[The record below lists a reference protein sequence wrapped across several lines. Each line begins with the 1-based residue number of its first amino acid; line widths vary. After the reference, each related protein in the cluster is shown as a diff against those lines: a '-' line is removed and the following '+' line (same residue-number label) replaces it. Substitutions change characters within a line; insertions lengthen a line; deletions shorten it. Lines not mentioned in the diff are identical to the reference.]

1 MVLAEVGLGAFPP
14 GAHEPVIQTGADG
27 GAYQRNHATR
37 PLLNHLSAGARGDTL
52 DDAWDELVDNFFL
65 QKFAADIDSGRAGGG
80 DPEFGDFAIG
90 VELKTVNQAQLLNR
104 AHGDGGKDAE
114 IGDDGDQPAKAEA
127 GALNGCE
134 SHSAVNYIV
143 GHRVEFAYLER
154 IYSVIAADGHPV
166 SSSELYQESCRINL
180 NRGVGARQARDQRLF
195 GASAQP
201 RFGFRIGH
209 CINHSAARRRMPSGH
224 SSPCASITVT
234 PKNIMSTGKLQIVP
248 LGGLGEFGMNCMA
261 VRWGD
266 DIIVIDAGLM
276 FPEAELLG
284 VDIVVPDI
292 SYLIE
297 NRQRVRGIILTHGHE
312 DHIGA
317 LPWILSELKVPV
329 WGTEFTLAY
338 VEDKLDEHGLLEDA
352 DLREMHAGER
362 FKAGVFTVHPIRV
375 THSLVDCVAL
385 AIHTPLGVII
395 HTGDF
400 KVDPTPTDNHL
411 FDLHSFAEYG
421 KQGVLALFQDSTNV
435 ERKGYTPSE
444 RAVRRKFDEVFA
456 HTQRRLFISCFSS
469 SIHRIR
475 LAVELAHQHGRK
487 VAFVGRSMNN
497 SAEIAEDL
505 GYLEIP
511 DGLVI
516 NPGEMKNFPPEKVC
530 VMISGTQGEPMS
542 ALSRA
547 AVDNHKHAK
556 IEKGDTVVL
565 SSRIIPG
572 NEKTI
577 YRMID
582 HLFRREAHVI
592 YEDSTSPPIHVSGHA
607 SQEELKL
614 IINLVK
620 PKYFIPVHGEY
631 RQLKLHAEM
640 AGAMHSSVGKV
651 MLIESGDILE
661 FDEHNA
667 RKAGRVNVGRVCI
680 DSGSRTDVVE
690 DLIIK
695 DRRHLSEDGIVLPII
710 AINKLTGRVE
720 TAPEI
725 VTRGFNP
732 GEDGLLDGARR
743 IVEDTLAHS
752 SEEEK
757 ADYGV
762 IKEKIRADLKRYISR
777 QTQKRPLIMPVI
789 LEI

>member
-1 MVLAEVGLGAFPP
+1 MA
-14 GAHEPVIQTGADG
+14 
-27 GAYQRNHATR
+27 
-37 PLLNHLSAGARGDTL
+37 
-52 DDAWDELVDNFFL
+52 
-65 QKFAADIDSGRAGGG
+65 
-80 DPEFGDFAIG
+80 
-90 VELKTVNQAQLLNR
+90 
-104 AHGDGGKDAE
+104 
-114 IGDDGDQPAKAEA
+114 
-127 GALNGCE
+127 
-134 SHSAVNYIV
+134 
-143 GHRVEFAYLER
+143 
-154 IYSVIAADGHPV
+154 
-166 SSSELYQESCRINL
+166 
-180 NRGVGARQARDQRLF
+180 
-195 GASAQP
+195 
-201 RFGFRIGH
+201 
-209 CINHSAARRRMPSGH
+209 
-224 SSPCASITVT
+224 
-234 PKNIMSTGKLQIVP
+234 TGKLQLIP

-292 SYLIE
+292 SYLLE
-297 NRQRVRGIILTHGHE
+297 NRQRVRAIFLTHGHE

-317 LPWILSELKVPV
+317 LPWFLSELNVPV
-329 WGTEFTLAY
+329 YGTEFTLAY
-338 VEDKLDEHGLLEDA
+338 VEDKLDEHGLLDDA
-352 DLREMHAGER
+352 DLREMRANDSIKMG
-362 FKAGVFTVHPIRV
+362 AFTVRPIQV

-385 AIHTPLGVII
+385 AIQCPLGVII

-400 KVDPTPTDNHL
+400 KVDPTPTDNRL
-411 FDLHSFAEYG
+411 FDLHTFAEYG
-421 KQGVLALFQDSTNV
+421 KQGVLALLQDSTNV

-444 RAVRRKFDEVFA
+444 RAVRRKFDEIFA
-456 HTQRRLFISCFSS
+456 HTKRRLFISCFSS
-469 SIHRIR
+469 SIHRIN
-475 LAVELAHQHGRK
+475 LAVQLAHEHGRK
-487 VAFVGRSMNN
+487 VAFIGRSMNN

-505 GYLEIP
+505 GYIEVP
-511 DGLVI
+511 EGLVI

-530 VMISGTQGEPMS
+530 VLISGTQGEPMS

-572 NEKTI
+572 NEKSI
-577 YRMID
+577 YRVID
-582 HLFRREAHVI
+582 HLFRRDAYVI
-592 YEDSTSPPIHVSGHA
+592 YDDGTSPPVHVSGHA

-640 AGAMHSSVGKV
+640 AAAMRSSVGRV
-651 MLIESGDILE
+651 MLIESGDVLE
-661 FDEHNA
+661 FDELGA
-667 RKAGRVNVGRVCI
+667 RKAGKVNVGRVCI
-680 DSGSRTDVVE
+680 DSGNRTDVVE

-710 AINKLTGRVE
+710 AINKLSGKVE
-720 TAPEI
+720 TPPEI
-725 VTRGFNP
+725 VTRGFNV
-732 GEDGLLDGARR
+732 GENGFMDGAKRM
-743 IVEDTLAHS
+743 VEDTLAHS

-762 IKEKIRADLKRYISR
+762 IKEKIRADLKRYISKE
-777 QTQKRPLIMPVI
+777 TQKRPLIMPVI

>member
-1 MVLAEVGLGAFPP
+1 
-14 GAHEPVIQTGADG
+14 
-27 GAYQRNHATR
+27 
-37 PLLNHLSAGARGDTL
+37 
-52 DDAWDELVDNFFL
+52 
-65 QKFAADIDSGRAGGG
+65 
-80 DPEFGDFAIG
+80 
-90 VELKTVNQAQLLNR
+90 
-104 AHGDGGKDAE
+104 
-114 IGDDGDQPAKAEA
+114 
-127 GALNGCE
+127 
-134 SHSAVNYIV
+134 
-143 GHRVEFAYLER
+143 
-154 IYSVIAADGHPV
+154 
-166 SSSELYQESCRINL
+166 
-180 NRGVGARQARDQRLF
+180 
-195 GASAQP
+195 
-201 RFGFRIGH
+201 
-209 CINHSAARRRMPSGH
+209 MP
-224 SSPCASITVT
+224 
-234 PKNIMSTGKLQIVP
+234 TGKLHIVP

-276 FPEAELLG
+276 FPEVELLG

-292 SYLIE
+292 SYLTE
-297 NRQRVRGIILTHGHE
+297 NRQKFKAIILTHGHE

-317 LPWILSELKVPV
+317 LPWILSELNVPV
-329 WGTEFTLAY
+329 YGTEFTLAY
-338 VEDKLDEHGLLEDA
+338 VEDKLEEHGLLDDA
-352 DLREMHAGER
+352 DLREIRAGEG
-362 FKAGVFTVHPIRV
+362 FKVGPFTVHPIHV
-375 THSLVDCVAL
+375 THSLVDCVSL

-400 KVDPTPTDNHL
+400 KVDPTPTDNKL
-411 FDLHSFAEYG
+411 FDLHAFAEYG

-444 RAVRRKFDEVFA
+444 RAVRRKFDEIFA
-456 HTQRRLFISCFSS
+456 RTERRLFISCFSS
-469 SIHRIR
+469 SIHRIK
-475 LAVELAHQHGRK
+475 LAVELAAQHGRK
-487 VAFVGRSMNN
+487 VAFLGRSMNS

-505 GYLEIP
+505 GYVEIP
-511 DGLVI
+511 EGLLVH
-516 NPGEMKNFPPEKVC
+516 PGEMKNYAPEKIC
-530 VMISGTQGEPMS
+530 VLISGTQGEPMS

-572 NEKTI
+572 NEKSI
-577 YRMID
+577 YRMVD

-592 YEDSTSPPIHVSGHA
+592 YDDGSSPPVHVSGHG

-620 PKYFIPVHGEY
+620 PKYFIPIHGEY

-640 AGAMHSSVGKV
+640 AGAMHGSVGNV
-651 MLIESGDILE
+651 ILIESGDVLE
-661 FDEHNA
+661 FDELGA
-667 RKAGRVNVGRVCI
+667 RKAGKVNVGRVCI

-710 AINKLTGRVE
+710 AIHKLTGRLE
-720 TAPEI
+720 TSPEI
-725 VTRGFNP
+725 VTRGFAP
-732 GEDGLLDGARR
+732 GEDGFVDGARQL
-743 IVEDTLAHS
+743 VMQTLETS
-752 SEEEK
+752 SDEEK

-762 IKEKIRADLKRYISR
+762 IKEKIRSDLKRYISK

>member
-1 MVLAEVGLGAFPP
+1 
-14 GAHEPVIQTGADG
+14 
-27 GAYQRNHATR
+27 
-37 PLLNHLSAGARGDTL
+37 
-52 DDAWDELVDNFFL
+52 
-65 QKFAADIDSGRAGGG
+65 
-80 DPEFGDFAIG
+80 
-90 VELKTVNQAQLLNR
+90 
-104 AHGDGGKDAE
+104 
-114 IGDDGDQPAKAEA
+114 
-127 GALNGCE
+127 
-134 SHSAVNYIV
+134 
-143 GHRVEFAYLER
+143 
-154 IYSVIAADGHPV
+154 
-166 SSSELYQESCRINL
+166 
-180 NRGVGARQARDQRLF
+180 
-195 GASAQP
+195 
-201 RFGFRIGH
+201 
-209 CINHSAARRRMPSGH
+209 MP
-224 SSPCASITVT
+224 
-234 PKNIMSTGKLQIVP
+234 TGKLQVIP

-261 VRWGD
+261 VRFGD

-297 NRQRVRGIILTHGHE
+297 NRQKVRGIILTHGHE

-317 LPWILSELKVPV
+317 LPWFLAELKVPV

-352 DLREMHAGER
+352 DLREMRPNER
-362 FKAGVFTVHPIRV
+362 FKAGVFTIHPIHV

-400 KVDPTPTDNHL
+400 KVDPTPTDNKL

-421 KQGVLALFQDSTNV
+421 KNGVLALFQDSTNV

-444 RAVRRKFDEVFA
+444 RAVRRKFDEIFA

-469 SIHRIR
+469 SIHRIK
-475 LAVELAHQHGRK
+475 LAVELAHMHGRK
-487 VAFVGRSMNN
+487 IAFIGRSMNN
-497 SAEIAEDL
+497 SSEIAEDL
-505 GYLEIP
+505 GYIEVP
-511 DGLVI
+511 EGLVI

-530 VMISGTQGEPMS
+530 VLISGTQGEPMS

-582 HLFRREAHVI
+582 HLFRREAYVI
-592 YEDSTSPPIHVSGHA
+592 YDDGTYPPVHVSGHA
-607 SQEELKL
+607 SQDELKL

-620 PKYFIPVHGEY
+620 PRYFIPIHGEY

-640 AGAMHSSVGKV
+640 AGAMHGSVGKV

-661 FDEHNA
+661 FDEVGA
-667 RKAGRVNVGRVCI
+667 RKAGRVNIGRVCI
-680 DSGSRTDVVE
+680 DSGNRTDVVE

-710 AINKLTGRVE
+710 AIHKLTGRIE
-720 TAPEI
+720 TSPEI

-732 GEDGLLDGARR
+732 GEDGLLEGARQ
-743 IVEDTLAHS
+743 IVMDTLDQS

-762 IKEKIRADLKRYISR
+762 IKEKIRTDLKRYISK
-777 QTQKRPLIMPVI
+777 QTQRRPLIMPVI
-789 LEI
+789 LEV

>member
-1 MVLAEVGLGAFPP
+1 
-14 GAHEPVIQTGADG
+14 
-27 GAYQRNHATR
+27 
-37 PLLNHLSAGARGDTL
+37 
-52 DDAWDELVDNFFL
+52 
-65 QKFAADIDSGRAGGG
+65 
-80 DPEFGDFAIG
+80 
-90 VELKTVNQAQLLNR
+90 
-104 AHGDGGKDAE
+104 
-114 IGDDGDQPAKAEA
+114 
-127 GALNGCE
+127 
-134 SHSAVNYIV
+134 
-143 GHRVEFAYLER
+143 
-154 IYSVIAADGHPV
+154 
-166 SSSELYQESCRINL
+166 
-180 NRGVGARQARDQRLF
+180 
-195 GASAQP
+195 
-201 RFGFRIGH
+201 
-209 CINHSAARRRMPSGH
+209 MP
-224 SSPCASITVT
+224 
-234 PKNIMSTGKLQIVP
+234 TGKLHIVP

-297 NRQRVRGIILTHGHE
+297 NRQRVRAIILTHGHE

-317 LPWILSELKVPV
+317 LPWILSELNVPV
-329 WGTEFTLAY
+329 WGTEFTLALL
-338 VEDKLDEHGLLEDA
+338 EDKLEEHGLLENA
-352 DLREMHAGER
+352 DLREIRAGER
-362 FKAGVFTVHPIRV
+362 FKAGPFTIHPIHV

-385 AIHTPLGVII
+385 AIHTPLGVLI

-400 KVDPTPTDNHL
+400 KVDPTPTDNKM
-411 FDLHSFAEYG
+411 FDLHAFAEYG
-421 KQGVLALFQDSTNV
+421 KEGVLALFQDSTNV

-469 SIHRIR
+469 SIHRIK
-475 LAVELAHQHGRK
+475 LAVELAWQHGRK
-487 VAFVGRSMNN
+487 VAFVGRSMTNT
-497 SAEIAEDL
+497 SEIAEDL
-505 GYLEIP
+505 GYIEIP
-511 DGLVI
+511 EGLLI
-516 NPGEMKNFPPEKVC
+516 HPGEMKNYPPEKVC

-572 NEKTI
+572 NEKAI

-582 HLFRREAHVI
+582 HLFRRQAHVI
-592 YEDSTSPPIHVSGHA
+592 YEDGSSPPIHVSGHA

-620 PKYFIPVHGEY
+620 PKYFIPIHGEY

-640 AGAMHSSVGKV
+640 AGAMHSSVGNV

-661 FDEHNA
+661 FDDLGA

-710 AINKLTGRVE
+710 AINKLSGRVE
-720 TAPEI
+720 SSPEI
-725 VTRGFNP
+725 VTRGFAP
-732 GEDGLLDGARR
+732 GEDGFVDGARQL
-743 IVEDTLAHS
+743 VMQTLEQS

-762 IKEKIRADLKRYISR
+762 IKEKIRADLKRYISK

>member
-1 MVLAEVGLGAFPP
+1 MA
-14 GAHEPVIQTGADG
+14 
-27 GAYQRNHATR
+27 
-37 PLLNHLSAGARGDTL
+37 
-52 DDAWDELVDNFFL
+52 
-65 QKFAADIDSGRAGGG
+65 SGR
-80 DPEFGDFAIG
+80 
-90 VELKTVNQAQLLNR
+90 LQ
-104 AHGDGGKDAE
+104 
-114 IGDDGDQPAKAEA
+114 
-127 GALNGCE
+127 
-134 SHSAVNYIV
+134 
-143 GHRVEFAYLER
+143 
-154 IYSVIAADGHPV
+154 VI
-166 SSSELYQESCRINL
+166 
-180 NRGVGARQARDQRLF
+180 
-195 GASAQP
+195 
-201 RFGFRIGH
+201 
-209 CINHSAARRRMPSGH
+209 
-224 SSPCASITVT
+224 
-234 PKNIMSTGKLQIVP
+234 P

-297 NRQRVRGIILTHGHE
+297 NRQRIRGIILTHGHE

-317 LPWILSELKVPV
+317 LPWMLSELKVPV
-329 WGTEFTLAY
+329 WGTEFTLSY
-338 VEDKLDEHGLLEDA
+338 VEDKLDEHGLLDDA
-352 DLREMHAGER
+352 DLREIRPNER
-362 FKAGVFTVHPIRV
+362 FKAGIFTIHPIQV

-385 AIHTPLGVII
+385 AIHTPLGVVI

-400 KVDPTPTDNHL
+400 KVDPTPTDNKL
-411 FDLHSFAEYG
+411 FDLHTFAEYG
-421 KQGVLALFQDSTNV
+421 KEGVLALFQDSTNV

-456 HTQRRLFISCFSS
+456 HTKRRLFISCFSS
-469 SIHRIR
+469 SIHRIN
-475 LAVELAHQHGRK
+475 LAVELAYQHGRK
-487 VAFVGRSMNN
+487 VAFIGRSMTN

-505 GYLEIP
+505 GYIEVP
-511 DGLVI
+511 EGLVI

-530 VMISGTQGEPMS
+530 VLISGTQGEPMS

-592 YEDSTSPPIHVSGHA
+592 YEDGTSPPVHVSGHA

-620 PKYFIPVHGEY
+620 PRYFVPVHGEY

-640 AGAMHSSVGKV
+640 AAAMRSSVGKV
-651 MLIESGDILE
+651 MLIESGDVLE
-661 FDEHNA
+661 FDELGA
-667 RKAGRVNVGRVCI
+667 RKTGRINVGRVCI
-680 DSGSRTDVVE
+680 DSGNRTDVVE

-695 DRRHLSEDGIVLPII
+695 DRRHISEDGIVLPII
-710 AINKLTGRVE
+710 AINKLSGKVE
-720 TAPEI
+720 TPPEI
-725 VTRGFNP
+725 VTRGFNI
-732 GEDGLLDGARR
+732 GEDGFMDGARR
-743 IVEDTLAHS
+743 MVEDTLAHS

-762 IKEKIRADLKRYISR
+762 IKEKIRADLKRYINKQS
-777 QTQKRPLIMPVI
+777 QKRPLIMPVI

>member
-1 MVLAEVGLGAFPP
+1 M
-14 GAHEPVIQTGADG
+14 
-27 GAYQRNHATR
+27 
-37 PLLNHLSAGARGDTL
+37 
-52 DDAWDELVDNFFL
+52 
-65 QKFAADIDSGRAGGG
+65 
-80 DPEFGDFAIG
+80 
-90 VELKTVNQAQLLNR
+90 
-104 AHGDGGKDAE
+104 
-114 IGDDGDQPAKAEA
+114 
-127 GALNGCE
+127 
-134 SHSAVNYIV
+134 
-143 GHRVEFAYLER
+143 
-154 IYSVIAADGHPV
+154 
-166 SSSELYQESCRINL
+166 
-180 NRGVGARQARDQRLF
+180 
-195 GASAQP
+195 
-201 RFGFRIGH
+201 
-209 CINHSAARRRMPSGH
+209 
-224 SSPCASITVT
+224 
-234 PKNIMSTGKLQIVP
+234 P

-292 SYLIE
+292 SYLTE
-297 NRQRVRGIILTHGHE
+297 NRSKVRAIVLTHGHE

-317 LPWILSELKVPV
+317 LPWILSELNVPV

-338 VEDKLDEHGLLEDA
+338 VEDKLEEHGLLDDA
-352 DLREMHAGER
+352 DLREIKAGER
-362 FKAGVFTVHPIRV
+362 FRIGPFTIHPIQV

-385 AIHTPLGVII
+385 AVHTPLGVIF

-400 KVDPTPTDNHL
+400 KVDPTPTDNRL
-411 FDLHSFAEYG
+411 FDLHAFAEYG
-421 KQGVLALFQDSTNV
+421 KEGVLALFQDSTNV

-444 RAVRRKFDEVFA
+444 RAVRRKFDEVLA
-456 HTQRRLFISCFSS
+456 RTERRLFISCFSS
-469 SIHRIR
+469 SIHRIK
-475 LAVELAHQHGRK
+475 LAVELAWQHGRK
-487 VAFVGRSMNN
+487 IAFIGRSMNS

-505 GYLEIP
+505 GYVEIP
-511 DGLVI
+511 EGLLI
-516 NPGEMKNFPPEKVC
+516 HPGEMKNFAPEKVC
-530 VMISGTQGEPMS
+530 VLISGTQGEPMS

-556 IEKGDTVVL
+556 IEKGDTVML

-572 NEKTI
+572 NEKAI

-592 YEDSTSPPIHVSGHA
+592 YEDGSSPPVHVSGHA

-614 IINLVK
+614 VINLLK
-620 PKYFIPVHGEY
+620 PKYFIPIHGEY
-631 RQLKLHAEM
+631 RQLKLHAEL
-640 AGAMHSSVGKV
+640 ASSMHGSVGNV
-651 MLIESGDILE
+651 ILIESGDILE
-661 FDEHNA
+661 LDELGA

-695 DRRHLSEDGIVLPII
+695 DRRHISEDGIVLPII

-725 VTRGFNP
+725 VTRGFSA
-732 GEDGLLDGARR
+732 GENGIMDGARQ
-743 IVEDTLAHS
+743 IVMQTLDVS
-752 SEEEK
+752 SDEEK

-762 IKEKIRADLKRYISR
+762 IKEKIRADLKRYISK
-777 QTQKRPLIMPVI
+777 QTQQRPLIMPVI

>member
-1 MVLAEVGLGAFPP
+1 
-14 GAHEPVIQTGADG
+14 
-27 GAYQRNHATR
+27 
-37 PLLNHLSAGARGDTL
+37 
-52 DDAWDELVDNFFL
+52 
-65 QKFAADIDSGRAGGG
+65 
-80 DPEFGDFAIG
+80 
-90 VELKTVNQAQLLNR
+90 
-104 AHGDGGKDAE
+104 
-114 IGDDGDQPAKAEA
+114 
-127 GALNGCE
+127 
-134 SHSAVNYIV
+134 
-143 GHRVEFAYLER
+143 
-154 IYSVIAADGHPV
+154 
-166 SSSELYQESCRINL
+166 
-180 NRGVGARQARDQRLF
+180 
-195 GASAQP
+195 
-201 RFGFRIGH
+201 
-209 CINHSAARRRMPSGH
+209 MP
-224 SSPCASITVT
+224 
-234 PKNIMSTGKLQIVP
+234 TGKLQIVP

-261 VRWGD
+261 MRWGD

-276 FPEAELLG
+276 FPESELLG

-292 SYLIE
+292 SYLQE
-297 NRQRVRGIILTHGHE
+297 NRQRIRAIVLTHGHE

-338 VEDKLDEHGLLEDA
+338 VEDKLEEHELLDEV
-352 DLREMHAGER
+352 DLREINPGDR
-362 FKAGVFTVHPIRV
+362 FRIGPFTIHPIQV

-385 AIHTPLGVII
+385 AVHTPLGVVL

-400 KVDPTPTDNHL
+400 KVDPTPTDTRL
-411 FDLHSFAEYG
+411 FDLHAFAEYG
-421 KQGVLALFQDSTNV
+421 KEGVLALFQDSTNV

-444 RAVRRKFDEVFA
+444 RAVRRKFDEIFA
-456 HTQRRLFISCFSS
+456 RTQRRLFISCFSS
-469 SIHRIR
+469 SIHRIK
-475 LAVELAHQHGRK
+475 LAVELAHEHGRK
-487 VAFVGRSMNN
+487 VAFIGRSMAS

-505 GYLEIP
+505 GYVEIP
-511 DGLVI
+511 DNLLI
-516 NPGEMKNFPPEKVC
+516 HPGEMKNFAPEKVC
-530 VMISGTQGEPMS
+530 VLISGTQGEPMS

-592 YEDSTSPPIHVSGHA
+592 YEDGSSPPVHVSGHA

-614 IINLVK
+614 IMNLVK
-620 PKYFIPVHGEY
+620 PRYFIPIHGEY
-631 RQLKLHAEM
+631 RQLKLHAEL
-640 AGAMHSSVGKV
+640 AASMHGSVGSV
-651 MLIESGDILE
+651 ILIESGDILE
-661 FDEHNA
+661 FDELGA
-667 RKAGRVNVGRVCI
+667 RKVGRVNVGRVCI

-720 TAPEI
+720 TSPEI
-725 VTRGFNP
+725 VTRGFAG
-732 GEDGLLDGARR
+732 GEDGFMDGARQT
-743 IVEDTLAHS
+743 VMQTLDVS
-752 SEEEK
+752 SDEEK

-762 IKEKIRADLKRYISR
+762 IKEKIRADLKRYISK
-777 QTQKRPLIMPVI
+777 QTQRRPLIMPVI

>member
-1 MVLAEVGLGAFPP
+1 
-14 GAHEPVIQTGADG
+14 
-27 GAYQRNHATR
+27 
-37 PLLNHLSAGARGDTL
+37 
-52 DDAWDELVDNFFL
+52 
-65 QKFAADIDSGRAGGG
+65 
-80 DPEFGDFAIG
+80 
-90 VELKTVNQAQLLNR
+90 
-104 AHGDGGKDAE
+104 
-114 IGDDGDQPAKAEA
+114 
-127 GALNGCE
+127 
-134 SHSAVNYIV
+134 
-143 GHRVEFAYLER
+143 
-154 IYSVIAADGHPV
+154 
-166 SSSELYQESCRINL
+166 
-180 NRGVGARQARDQRLF
+180 
-195 GASAQP
+195 
-201 RFGFRIGH
+201 
-209 CINHSAARRRMPSGH
+209 MP
-224 SSPCASITVT
+224 
-234 PKNIMSTGKLQIVP
+234 TGKLHIVP

-261 VRWGD
+261 MRWGD

-297 NRQRVRGIILTHGHE
+297 NRQRVRAIILTHGHE

-317 LPWILSELKVPV
+317 LPWILSELNVPV
-329 WGTEFTLAY
+329 WGTEFTLALL
-338 VEDKLDEHGLLEDA
+338 EDKLEEHGLLENA
-352 DLREMHAGER
+352 DLREIRAGER
-362 FKAGVFTVHPIRV
+362 FKAGPFTIHPIHV
-375 THSLVDCVAL
+375 THSLVDCVSL
-385 AIHTPLGVII
+385 AIHTPLGVLI

-400 KVDPTPTDNHL
+400 KVDPTPTDNKM
-411 FDLHSFAEYG
+411 FDLHAFAEYG
-421 KQGVLALFQDSTNV
+421 KEGVLALFQDSTNV

-456 HTQRRLFISCFSS
+456 HTKRRLFISCFSS
-469 SIHRIR
+469 SIHRIK
-475 LAVELAHQHGRK
+475 LAVELAWQHGRK
-487 VAFVGRSMNN
+487 VAFVGRSMTN
-497 SAEIAEDL
+497 SSEIAEDL
-505 GYLEIP
+505 GYIEIP
-511 DGLVI
+511 EGLLI
-516 NPGEMKNFPPEKVC
+516 HPGEMKNYPPEKVC

-547 AVDNHKHAK
+547 AVDNHKHAT

-572 NEKTI
+572 NEKAI

-582 HLFRREAHVI
+582 HLFRRQAHVI
-592 YEDSTSPPIHVSGHA
+592 YEDGSSPPIHVSGHG

-620 PKYFIPVHGEY
+620 PKYFIPIHGEY

-640 AGAMHSSVGKV
+640 AGAMHSSVGSV

-661 FDEHNA
+661 FDELGA

-710 AINKLTGRVE
+710 AINKLSGRVE
-720 TAPEI
+720 SSPEI
-725 VTRGFNP
+725 VTRGFAP
-732 GEDGLLDGARR
+732 GEDGFVDGARQL
-743 IVEDTLAHS
+743 VMQTLES
-752 SEEEK
+752 SSDEEK

-762 IKEKIRADLKRYISR
+762 IKEKIRADLKRYISK